1 MSILIALLGVSNIN
15 GMVTNELIYPNARR
29 LDTTLLSFVNDDE
42 MSAKDNGE
50 IEYVQTDSLRR
61 PSKAQFA
68 GVRFIEQ
75 DDIKFNDELYTH
87 NNITGLGNHGFL
99 IEDYKPDYSG
109 YRRNIKDPH
118 VVQEL
123 VKVLGGEEDEAKA
136 KEAGEGNPDKE
147 AEELA
152 KKITA

>member
-1 MSILIALLGVSNIN
+1 MGATTQ

-42 MSAKDNGE
+42 VTASEDAGSE
-50 IEYVQTDSLRR
+50 FVQTDALRR
-61 PSKAQFA
+61 PSQKQYT
-68 GVRFIEQ
+68 GVRFITQ
-75 DDIKFNDELYTH
+75 DDIKFNDELYTY
-87 NNITGLGNHGFL
+87 NNVTGLGNHGFL

-109 YRRNIKDPH
+109 YRKRIKDPH

-147 AEELA
+147 AEDLA
-152 KKITA
+152 NKITK